1 MVNYKVRTFYEKDTG
16 TAGADVII
24 YSDQGDVI
32 DTLLITTESTYN
44 DLIEQLEGIDER
56 YLDRNDV
63 LQILQNTTNEIV
75 NINATSL
82 NGLSSD
88 QFARYN
94 HNHDSVYA
102 KLPHVNTLSTEGVAG
117 HTKIINNVSRD
128 AFVTGEALSAY
139 QGKLLSDRINGM
151 QPKLNDTGWDNIP
164 YIDSSVNLGPAGN
177 VSIFRCRRYGKLAIL
192 EIFGNFIQPLA
203 AGNPLC
209 TLKSEFRPNS
219 GFFSMAYWKGG
230 ITTLA
235 IAANGTISFGN
246 KMESGNGIRIRECY
260 FIE

>member
-44 DLIEQLEGIDER
+44 DLLEQLEGIDER

-88 QFARYN
+88 QFASYN

-102 KLPHVNTLSTEGVAG
+102 KLPHVDTLSTEGVAG
-117 HTKIINNVSRD
+117 HTKIINNVSRN
-128 AFVTGEALSAY
+128 AFVNGEALSAY

-151 QPKLNDTGWDNIP
+151 QPKLTDTGWDEWP
-164 YIDSSVNLGPAGN
+164 VTEHSVSLTGDAL
-177 VSIFRCRRYGKLAIL
+177 VLHCRKYGKLACL
-192 EIFGNFIQPLA
+192 EIMGSLPRALA
-203 AGNPLC
+203 KGDTLC

-219 GFFSMAYWKGG
+219 QIFSMAYWKGG
-230 ITTLA
+230 VTALA
-235 IAANGTISFGN
+235 IAPSGRISFGN
-246 KMESGNGIRIRECY
+246 KLESDTSIRLRECY
-260 FIE
+260 FTE